1 MNLSG
6 KKTVYMRMTNSQFVN
21 QINMDKI
28 YQRRL
33 CIFNFKNIN
42 KRKYCNDAGLVKK
55 SMSRMTSLDVHS
67 VDIYCNVDICLQY

>member
-1 MNLSG
+1 
-6 KKTVYMRMTNSQFVN
+6 MTNFQFVN

-67 VDIYCNVDICLQY
+67 VDIYYNVDTRQAYKTI